1 MGLKGIVARY
11 QMTQMRRRVEPF
23 SFSVPSDLLNAKHV
37 LICLPSGLRELTLV
51 KQFLPTVTYLFTK
64 ADVTLLAMPGLQVTD
79 IYPRKGFQLI
89 TPSVDQLGWAGVP
102 KKGLIKMLEGYHFD
116 TVLDLTLDSSAFTS
130 SILLSFPKAIRIGRG
145 NHLGAPYYN
154 LEIKTKFLR
163 DERNIY
169 RSLLEMLGEIMS
181 RRIQSQGAGAA
192 Q

>member
-11 QMTQMRRRVEPF
+11 QMAQMRRRVEPF
-23 SFSVPSDLLNAKHV
+23 EFSVPSDLLKAKHV

-89 TPSVDQLGWAGVP
+89 TPSIDQLGWAGVP

-116 TVLDLTLDSSAFTS
+116 TVLDLTLDSSPFTS
-130 SILLSFPKAIRIGRG
+130 AILLSFPKAIRIGRG
-145 NHLGAPYYN
+145 NHLGAPFYN